1 MIIRPFKWQDL
12 TAVVAVIN
20 KAQEALGREP
30 EATEARIRHQLRRYF
45 AAERDCFVAESHQG
59 LIVGVATMR
68 FLHPP
73 GTGLGVHSSLP
84 EEREDQIGRALVRVT
99 DAHLLDAWVDKL
111 PPDRPI
117 VSFRDAYVAEAEKSS
132 MYAAEHYLKT
142 GSTHTMEKRPEVGLA
157 VSSLPDGVALGPFD
171 KGRDAEKLYEMMR
184 EVSGS
189 ADYRSYENWRDHY
202 HVDEAWFDP
211 SMWTLAWEADQ
222 IVGLAICFP
231 DIYEEP
237 HQTGWIDWIGVR
249 TERRKAG
256 IGRRLLEQSVVN
268 FQKRSFSRIK
278 ARVPSDLGPALMASL
293 TSSGWHIQFTK
304 LTFEKELD
312 IGEFSLHSLGDTD

>member
-1 MIIRPFKWQDL
+1 
-12 TAVVAVIN
+12 
-20 KAQEALGREP
+20 
-30 EATEARIRHQLRRYF
+30 
-45 AAERDCFVAESHQG
+45 
-59 LIVGVATMR
+59 MR

-73 GTGLGVHSSLP
+73 GTGLGVHSILP
-84 EEREDQIGRALVRVT
+84 EEREDRVGRALVRVT
-99 DAHLLDAWVDKL
+99 DAHILDAWVDKL

-117 VSFRDAYVAEAEKSS
+117 VSFRDAYAGETEKIS
-132 MYAAEHYLKT
+132 MYAAEHYLET
-142 GSTHTMEKRPEVGLA
+142 GSSHTMEKRLEAGQA
-157 VSSLPDGVALGPFD
+157 VSSLPDGVALRPFD
-171 KGRDAEKLYEMMR
+171 MGRQARKLYEMVR
-184 EVSGS
+184 AVSGT
-189 ADYRSYENWRDHY
+189 ADYRSYENWRDRY

-211 SMWTLAWEADQ
+211 ALWTLAWERDQ
-222 IVGLAICFP
+222 IVGCAICFP

-256 IGRRLLEQSVVN
+256 IGRRLLEQSVVH
-268 FQKRSFSRIK
+268 FQKRSFARIK

-304 LTFEKELD
+304 LTFEKELG